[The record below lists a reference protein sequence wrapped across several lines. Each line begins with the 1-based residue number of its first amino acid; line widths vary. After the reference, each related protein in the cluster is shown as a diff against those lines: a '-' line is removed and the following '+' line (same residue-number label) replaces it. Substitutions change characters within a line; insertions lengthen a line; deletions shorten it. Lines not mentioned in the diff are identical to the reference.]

1 MPEGAPT
8 SGFSADVGLDDEG
21 CLSALVRMFGQELRS
36 NRDRDDTNAAMRS
49 LGLAELALQ
58 DASPQGE
65 R

>member
-1 MPEGAPT
+1 MPA
-8 SGFSADVGLDDEG
+8 SDLISVA
-21 CLSALVRMFGQELRS
+21 LRS
-36 NRDRDDTNAAMRS
+36 NRDRDDANAAMRS